1 MSIQISCDRKK
12 FLIHSENMSYGIG
25 ISDEFGFPVNLHWG
39 ARITS
44 PEEMLPPEEIS
55 YLDNVCETAC
65 YRRKFTRLEY
75 PVYTGESLSEP
86 CLKLSFP
93 PELEDLRLKYRSCS
107 TPEPDHLIL
116 ELKEAEERLSVFLHY
131 RVKPEFDLLFRRV
144 EIRNDSQEK
153 IRLENF
159 YSASWNLPRCR
170 PWRMTRLYGGWGG
183 EFRVER
189 TELPHGETVIQ
200 SRIGSS
206 GHRSVPFFAMDSGTA
221 TEQSGEVYFGTVLWN
236 GNWKILAE
244 LDEFGELRI
253 GGGWNDFDFSYE
265 LLPRERLESPEFIGG
280 FTNRGFGGMSRAI
293 HRWHRREWFPE
304 NMRNALMPAVY
315 NTFAALRHHELN
327 ERNVAALIP
336 PAARIGLEAFLID
349 DGWQKANGDWFPHP
363 ERFPNGLKPLSAAAK
378 ALGMKFGLWIE
389 MERADRNSEIAK
401 QHPEWLIDERDYSL
415 LDLSRTDVRDH
426 LYRTLKRII
435 TDYDLDYVK
444 VDFNRYPGIP
454 RGENR
459 RERRIRYLQ
468 NFASI
473 MEQLRKEFPAVFWEN
488 CAAGAGRPDLAMD
501 RWFARINRSDNQD
514 SVDVLRIQ
522 EGFSYLHPVCMA
534 GGGCQISRGKS
545 VNGRELPLRFM
556 ACSAMM
562 SWFSLGLNLSTLSR
576 EEADECA
583 EYIRLYK
590 KFRHLTDRG
599 DLYRLVSFRET
610 GTHAAFEFAASD
622 ASEAVL
628 FLFGHNLSFNEP
640 LPELRPEGLD
650 PDASYWVERYFESP
664 SRDPEPPVSPKSGR
678 YLMNHGLRI
687 LLKGDADCRIYHL
700 IRRDRKEGK
709 DISFLLECDSIPCR
723 FALDLVYETGTGY
736 ASGELSVN
744 GHYLQPLPAEEGKPH
759 RKQLR
764 SLPFLPGENGICH
777 VEIHS
782 KGLFAAWTPQTILHP
797 DPLPPECFR
806 ITSESGMEKTAEE
819 DPDTHQLLLPE
830 GENWIRTEIRSPEN
844 RTVLVEISVDYFW
857 SLQCGEHTLFSG
869 GGPVWPQRKRLR
881 LPLSAGRNPLLL
893 RHRSGSGGSNLY
905 LAIANPGDLE
915 ISPAKTDSENLC

>member
-1 MSIQISCDRKK
+1 MSIQISRDRKK
-12 FLIHSENMSYGIG
+12 FLLHSETMSYGIG
-25 ISDEFGFPVNLHWG
+25 ISDEYAFPVNLHWG
-39 ARITS
+39 GRISS
-44 PEEMLPPEEIS
+44 PEEMLSPEEIS

-75 PVYTGESLSEP
+75 PVYTGELLSEP
-86 CLKLSFP
+86 CLKLFFP
-93 PELEDLRLKYRSCS
+93 HELENLCLRYRTYSI
-107 TPEPDHLIL
+107 PEADHLIL
-116 ELKEAEERLSVFLHY
+116 ELREAGERLSVFLHY
-131 RVKPEFDLLFRRV
+131 RLKAEFDILFRSV
-144 EIRNDSQEK
+144 EIRNDSGEK

-206 GHRSVPFFAMDSGTA
+206 GHRHAPFFAMDSGTA
-221 TEQSGEVYFGTVLWN
+221 TEQSGEIYFGTVLWN
-236 GNWKILAE
+236 GNWKILAD

-253 GGGWNDFDFSYE
+253 SGGWNDFDFSYD
-265 LLPRERLESPEFIGG
+265 LLPGESLVSPEFLGG

-293 HRWHRREWFPE
+293 HRWHRQEWLPE
-304 NMRNALMPAVY
+304 NMRNAQMPAVY
-315 NTFAALRHHELN
+315 NTFAALRRHELN

-336 PAARIGLEAFLID
+336 SAAWLGLEAFLID

-378 ALGMKFGLWIE
+378 EHGMKFGLWIE
-389 MERADRNSEIAK
+389 MERADRTSEIARR
-401 QHPEWLIDERDYSL
+401 HPEWLIDDREYSL
-415 LDLSRTDVRDH
+415 LDLSRTDVREYLH
-426 LYRTLKRII
+426 RTLKRII

-468 NFASI
+468 NFAWI
-473 MEQLRKEFPAVFWEN
+473 MEQLRQEFPGVFWEN

-576 EEADECA
+576 EELDECA

-590 KFRHLTDRG
+590 KFRSLTARG
-599 DLYRLVSFRET
+599 DLYRPVTFRET
-610 GTHAAFEFAASD
+610 GTHAAFEFAAPD

-628 FLFGHNLSFNEP
+628 FLFGHNLGFNEP
-640 LPELRPEGLD
+640 LPEIRLEGLD
-650 PDASYWVERYFESP
+650 PDAFYWVERYFESP
-664 SRDPEPPVSPKSGR
+664 SREPEPPVSPQSGR

-700 IRRDRKEGK
+700 IRRDRKKGK
-709 DISFLLECDSIPCR
+709 SISFSLECDSIPCR
-723 FALDLVYETGTGY
+723 FALELLYETGSGY
-736 ASGELSVN
+736 APGSVFVN
-744 GHYLQPLPAEEGKPH
+744 GQFLQTLPVEEGDAH
-759 RKQLR
+759 QTRLCT
-764 SLPFLPGENGICH
+764 LPFLPDEKGGCH
-777 VEIHS
+777 LEIHS
-782 KGLFAAWTPQTILHP
+782 EKELIVWTPRLLLHP
-797 DPLPPECFR
+797 EPLTPSDFR
-806 ITSESGMEKTAEE
+806 ITSMNGEEKTAAD
-819 DPDTHQLLLPE
+819 DPDTHRLLLPE
-830 GENWIRTEIRSPEN
+830 GENWIRTEILSPED
-844 RTVLVEISVDYFW
+844 RMAPVEISVDYFW
-857 SLQCGEHTLFSG
+857 SLQCGEAVLFSG
-869 GGPVWPQRKRLR
+869 GGPVWPQRKRIG
-881 LPLSAGRNPLLL
+881 LPLSAGWNSILI
-893 RHRSGSGGSNLY
+893 RHRGGSGGSNLY
-905 LAIANPGDLE
+905 FAIANPGDLK
-915 ISPAKTDSENLC
+915 ICPGRVQPENVF